1 MRVTFTSMF
10 RNGLR
15 DINQAAED
23 LARAQREVS
32 SLRRVRVPSD
42 DPAASAA
49 IVGERS
55 EMRVFDSYAKASDSV
70 DSRLRVIDS
79 ALSDV
84 ISNLTYA
91 QTTAAAA
98 RPSFVTQAQRDA
110 YANQLTGVRDAI
122 LSDLSIQYRNT
133 YVFSGTA
140 ATVAPYE
147 KNATGTVQPYAGDS
161 GRMVLDIDRNR
172 SVEVTIDA
180 RSFVQGADAEDL
192 FQVFDDLIAAVQ
204 TGDAA
209 GIDTGMAG
217 LQRAFDRVTAAQSR
231 VGNGLATI
239 EDNKTRLGEMRRAS
253 DTRRSEL
260 EDANLADAITRMQQ
274 AEAARNAAVAAV
286 GATARL
292 SLLDFLR

>member
-1 MRVTFTSMF
+1 MRVTFTSTF

-32 SLRRVRVPSD
+32 SLRRVQVPSD
-42 DPAASAA
+42 DPAAAAA

-55 EMRVFDSYAKASDSV
+55 EMRVFDSYVKATDSV

-84 ISNLTYA
+84 IINLTNA

-98 RPSFVTQAQRDA
+98 RSSFVTPQQREA
-110 YANQLTGVRDAI
+110 YAGQLAGIRDAI
-122 LSDLSIQYRNT
+122 LSDLSIQYRGT

-147 KNATGTVQPYAGDS
+147 KDGAGAVQPYAGDD
-161 GRMVLDIDRNR
+161 GRMVLDIDRGR

-180 RSFVQGADAEDL
+180 RSFVQGDDARGL
-192 FQVFDDLIAAVQ
+192 FQVFDDLIAAVRA
-204 TGDAA
+204 GDGA
-209 GIDTGMAG
+209 GIDAGMAG
-217 LQRAFDRVTAAQSR
+217 LQRGFDRVTTAQSR

-239 EDNKTRLGEMRRAS
+239 EDNKARLGEMRRAS
-253 DTRRSEL
+253 DARRSAL

-274 AEAARNAAVAAV
+274 ADAAHSAAVAAV
-286 GATARL
+286 GSTARL
-292 SLLDFLR
+292 SLLDYLR

>member
-32 SLRRVRVPSD
+32 SLRRVQLPSD
-42 DPAASAA
+42 DPAAAAA

-55 EMRVFDSYAKASDSV
+55 EMRVFDSYARASDSV

-84 ISNLTYA
+84 IGNLTYA
-91 QTTAAAA
+91 QTAAAAA
-98 RPSFVTQAQRDA
+98 RSSFVTEEQRDA
-110 YANQLTGVRDAI
+110 YASQLLGVRDAI
-122 LSDLSIQYRNT
+122 LSDLSIQYRGT
-133 YVFSGTA
+133 HVFSGTA

-147 KNATGTVQPYAGDS
+147 KDAAGTVQAYAGDG
-161 GRMVLDIDRNR
+161 GRMVLDIDRSR

-180 RSFVQGADAEDL
+180 KSFVQGADAEDL
-192 FQVFDDLIAAVQ
+192 FRVFDDLVTAVRAA
-204 TGDAA
+204 DAA
-209 GIDTGMAG
+209 GIDAGMAG
-217 LQRAFDRVTAAQSR
+217 LQRAFERVTAAQSR
-231 VGNGLATI
+231 VGTGLATI
-239 EDNKTRLGEMRRAS
+239 ESNKIRLGEMRRAS

-274 AEAARNAAVAAV
+274 ANAAHGAAVAAV
-286 GATARL
+286 GSSTRL

>member
-32 SLRRVRVPSD
+32 SLRRVQVPSD
-42 DPAASAA
+42 DPVAAAA
-49 IVGERS
+49 IVAERS
-55 EMRVFDSYAKASDSV
+55 EMRVFDSYVKASDSV

-84 ISNLTYA
+84 ISNLTTA

-98 RPSFVTQAQRDA
+98 RSSFVTQEQRDA
-110 YANQLTGVRDAI
+110 YAGQLAGVRDAI

-140 ATVAPYE
+140 ATVAPYQ
-147 KNATGTVQPYAGDS
+147 KDAAGTVQPYAGDD
-161 GRMVLDIDRNR
+161 GRMVLDIDRSR
-172 SVEVTIDA
+172 SVEVTYDA
-180 RSFVQGADAEDL
+180 KSFVQGGDAQDV
-192 FQVFDDLIAAVQ
+192 FQVFDDLITAVR
-204 TGDAA
+204 TGNAA
-209 GIDTGMAG
+209 GIDAGMSG
-217 LQRAFDRVTAAQSR
+217 LGRAFDRVTTVQSR

-253 DTRRSEL
+253 DARRSEL
-260 EDANLADAITRMQQ
+260 EDANLAEAITRMQQ
-274 AEAARNAAVAAV
+274 ADAAHSAAVAAV
-286 GATARL
+286 GSTARL
-292 SLLDFLR
+292 SLLDFLK